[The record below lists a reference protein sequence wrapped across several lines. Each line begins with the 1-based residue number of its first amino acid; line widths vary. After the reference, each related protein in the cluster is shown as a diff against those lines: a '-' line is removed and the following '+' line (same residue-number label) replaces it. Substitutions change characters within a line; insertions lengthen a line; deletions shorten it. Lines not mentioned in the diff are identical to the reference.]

1 MGIFDQDGRITDREV
16 WLVTKYPDGDY
27 EICTYLRGEYQGSYP
42 KLSWKVF
49 PSEVAIVFI

>member
-27 EICTYLRGEYQGSYP
+27 GICTYLRGEYQGSYP